1 MTRRRCPRCSNRCDD
16 AFRPRAGSAR
26 SDRQHRRTAPSA
38 GRRGGFGCAA
48 MFDLRV
54 LAGGYRIAGGET
66 TGVVPTR
73 PDGPLPLPLPVPRL
87 RQGSRF
93 DGA

>member
-1 MTRRRCPRCSNRCDD
+1 
-16 AFRPRAGSAR
+16 
-26 SDRQHRRTAPSA
+26 
-38 GRRGGFGCAA
+38 